1 MAAICSNY
9 RLVTHCL
16 STMMTERNPK
26 TEKVKN
32 VFNIK
37 NIHT

>member
-1 MAAICSNY
+1 MAAICSKY

-16 STMMTERNPK
+16 STMMTECNPK

-32 VFNIK
+32 VVKIRNL
-37 NIHT
+37 HT